1 MTDLTAKAR
10 IREAAMEL
18 FAEVGYATEIGLRV
32 LESSSGFRQAQR
44 WGPGVTR
51 TFRC

>member
-1 MTDLTAKAR
+1 
-10 IREAAMEL
+10 MEL
-18 FAEVGYATEIGLRV
+18 FAEVGYAKEVGPERARV
-32 LESSSGFRQAQR
+32 LQCFQQAQR

>member
-1 MTDLTAKAR
+1 MTDLNAKAR
-10 IREAAMEL
+10 IRKPPEL
-18 FAEVGYATEIGLRV
+18 FAEVGYAKEIGLRGH
-32 LESSSGFRQAQR
+32 ESSSGFQQAQR